1 MKITKQ
7 YLKQIIKEEINK
19 INEAGEEDK
28 QDYSLKFEKDAK
40 LYMSQYR
47 VKDPKID
54 KRVGTVEFNFMV
66 PSIYRLIKPVASRT
80 MKFKYNDSTN
90 TSDTEHGYYT
100 EKDLAGVLEDQ
111 APVDRINLEL
121 TTVAR
126 YLLSK

>member
-28 QDYSLKFEKDAK
+28 QDYSLKFEKDAMS
-40 LYMSQYR
+40 YMSQYK
-47 VKDPKID
+47 VKEHTISD
-54 KRVGTVEFNFMV
+54 KTVEFNFMV
-66 PSIYRLIKPVASRT
+66 PSMYRLIKSVASRT